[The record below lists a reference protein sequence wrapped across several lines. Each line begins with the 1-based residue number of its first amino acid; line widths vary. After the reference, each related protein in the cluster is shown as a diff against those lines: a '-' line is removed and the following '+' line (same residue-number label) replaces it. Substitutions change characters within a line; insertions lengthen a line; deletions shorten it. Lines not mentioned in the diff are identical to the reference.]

1 MFDSLRNR
9 YKMRLWCS
17 NSECKGKR
25 GNQIDRRAVVCGK
38 CGNTWDGMAM
48 PEQQKVLIKEK
59 NTVIRK
65 I

>member
-9 YKMRLWCS
+9 YRMRLHCS
-17 NSECKGKR
+17 DCNKR
-25 GNQIDRRAVVCGK
+25 GNQIDRRAVTCGN
-38 CGNTWDGMAM
+38 CGNTWDGMAF

-59 NTVIRK
+59 YTVIRK